1 MVASHSI
8 EREPENH
15 LTRHKKGHGPDACN
29 DAHGQR
35 QTE

>member
-8 EREPENH
+8 EREAENH
-15 LTRHKKGHGPDACN
+15 LTGHKKDHRSDPCN

>member
-8 EREPENH
+8 ERKAENH
-15 LTRHKKGHGPDACN
+15 LTGRKKDHGSDACD
-29 DAHGQR
+29 DAHDQR

>member
-1 MVASHSI
+1 MVSSHSI
-8 EREPENH
+8 ERKAENH
-15 LTRHKKGHGPDACN
+15 LTGRKKNHGSDACN